1 MGIAEDAVGGV
12 EDPALAAPMPG
23 NDRRSIPSRRRGRRV
38 QAATVLLLLLVQ
50 VDHLELVLL
59 AAGPAKAGTSF
70 TASSFS
76 ASSSRTYGF
85 A

>member
-12 EDPALAAPMPG
+12 EDPALAARMPG
-23 NDRRSIPSRRRGRRV
+23 TTAAASPRRSGRRV